1 MSALRAREETFT
13 NTLFVSVMDRGAHT
27 LALLEA
33 MAISVRVIALLIE
46 ALHCAVTIFLLQ
58 KLCVCF
64 VLVCCKETAL
74 WVVRR
79 RNEGISVVDA
89 NRFRVG

>member
-33 MAISVRVIALLIE
+33 LAISVRVIALLIE
-46 ALHCAVTIFLLQ
+46 ALHCGLSIFCYRN
-58 KLCVCF
+58 CVC
-64 VLVCCKETAL
+64 VLYWCVARKWL
-74 WVVRR
+74 Y
-79 RNEGISVVDA
+79 GK
-89 NRFRVG
+89 